1 MIHFNLKSCI
11 AKIKEDTNF
20 ICVCKKCS
28 MFYLILNAQV
38 NLCKICIRF
47 TLFTDFAQ
55 IISNSREAVS
65 VHFRKALSLLFAS
78 N

>member
-11 AKIKEDTNF
+11 AKLKQDTNF

-28 MFYLILNAQV
+28 FYLVLNAKV

-55 IISNSREAVS
+55 IISNSLKAVS
-65 VHFRKALSLLFAS
+65 VHSRKALSFAS